1 MRNRCQNL
9 ILDFTHVYEDE
20 TVRDR
25 EQFQWIDC
33 SDIEESHLYCSP
45 SAYEEIRKR
54 IEPFGISGIHFID
67 SGNYHYVTKIMTDFL
82 KESFVLVCFD
92 HHTDMQKPMV
102 EGMTSCGDWAGQVL
116 GENTYLRQLVLIGP
130 PQRDIDGIEIG
141 KTQSQNIQTGEKDK
155 LLTFSEE
162 ELQNGTAKAKV
173 AQIKEGLP
181 FYISIDKDVLNRRF
195 TETNWNQGDMPLP
208 MLEHL
213 LQFFLQKGKVCGVDI
228 CGECRMDM
236 PLPEY
241 LEAEEINGETNVELY
256 RYIRK
261 ECMGETGSKIILT
274 KRTQGSKLR

>member
-82 KESFVLVCFD
+82 KEPFVLVCFD

-130 PQRDIDGIEIG
+130 PQSDIDGIEIG
-141 KTQSQNIQTGEKDK
+141 KPQSQNIQTVEKDK

-173 AQIKEGLP
+173 ARIKEGLP

-195 TETNWNQGDMPLP
+195 TETNWNQGDMTLP

-241 LEAEEINGETNVELY
+241 LEAEEINGETNVVLY

>member
-33 SDIEESHLYCSP
+33 SDIEESHLYCSL

-82 KESFVLVCFD
+82 KEPFVLVCFD

-141 KTQSQNIQTGEKDK
+141 KPQSQNIQTGEKDK

-162 ELQNGTAKAKV
+162 ELQNGTAKVKV

>member
-82 KESFVLVCFD
+82 KEPFVLVCFD

-141 KTQSQNIQTGEKDK
+141 KPQSQNIQTGEKDK

-195 TETNWNQGDMPLP
+195 TETNWNQGDMTLP

-213 LQFFLQKGKVCGVDI
+213 LQFFLQKGKVRGVDI

-236 PLPEY
+236 PMPEY

-256 RYIRK
+256 RYV
-261 ECMGETGSKIILT
+261 
-274 KRTQGSKLR
+274 KRHMITE

>member
-82 KESFVLVCFD
+82 KEPFVLVCFD

-141 KTQSQNIQTGEKDK
+141 KPQSQNIQTGEKDK

-195 TETNWNQGDMPLP
+195 TETNWNQGDMTLP

-228 CGECRMDM
+228 CGECRIDM

>member
-1 MRNRCQNL
+1 MRNRCRNL

-33 SDIEESHLYCSP
+33 SDIAESHLHCSP

-82 KESFVLVCFD
+82 KEPFVLVCFD

-116 GENTYLRQLVLIGP
+116 KENTYLQQLVLIGP
-130 PQRDIDGIEIG
+130 PQRDIDGIASE
-141 KTQSQNIQTGEKDK
+141 KTQTQTGEKDK

-181 FYISIDKDVLNRRF
+181 FYISIDKDVLSRRF
-195 TETNWNQGDMPLP
+195 TETNWNQGDMT
-208 MLEHL
+208 
-213 LQFFLQKGKVCGVDI
+213 
-228 CGECRMDM
+228 
-236 PLPEY
+236 LPEY

-256 RYIRK
+256 RYIRN
-261 ECMGETGSKIILT
+261 ECMAEDRK
-274 KRTQGSKLR
+274 

>member
-82 KESFVLVCFD
+82 KEPFVLVCFD

-141 KTQSQNIQTGEKDK
+141 KPQSQNIQTGEKHK

-195 TETNWNQGDMPLP
+195 TETNWNQGDMTLP

>member
-82 KESFVLVCFD
+82 KEPFVLVCFD

-141 KTQSQNIQTGEKDK
+141 KPQSQNIQTGEKDK

-236 PLPEY
+236 SLPEY

>member
-1 MRNRCQNL
+1 VRNRCQNL

-82 KESFVLVCFD
+82 KEPFVLVCFD

>member
-1 MRNRCQNL
+1 MRNRCRNL
-9 ILDFTHVYEDE
+9 ILDFTHVYKDE

-82 KESFVLVCFD
+82 KEPFVLVCFD

-116 GENTYLRQLVLIGP
+116 RENTYLQQLVLIGP

-141 KTQSQNIQTGEKDK
+141 KPQTQSTQTEEKGK

-162 ELQNGTAKAKV
+162 ELQNDTAKAKV

-181 FYISIDKDVLNRRF
+181 FYISIDKDVLSRRF

-213 LQFFLQKGKVCGVDI
+213 LRFFLQKGKVCGVDI

-256 RYIRK
+256 RYVK
-261 ECMGETGSKIILT
+261 SHMMAK
-274 KRTQGSKLR
+274 

>member
-1 MRNRCQNL
+1 MKRNIVIMDFSGIYQN
-9 ILDFTHVYEDE
+9 
-20 TVRDR
+20 
-25 EQFQWIDC
+25 EQFYEGEQISWIDL
-33 SDIEESHLYCSP
+33 SDISGTNCYCDGDAQAQILERMEKYP
-45 SAYEEIRKR
+45 V
-54 IEPFGISGIHFID
+54 SGIYFID

-82 KESFVLVCFD
+82 KEPFVLVCFD

-141 KTQSQNIQTGEKDK
+141 KPQSQNIQTGEKDK

-162 ELQNGTAKAKV
+162 ELQNGTAKV

-236 PLPEY
+236 PMPEY

-256 RYIRK
+256 RYV
-261 ECMGETGSKIILT
+261 
-274 KRTQGSKLR
+274 KRHMITE

>member
-1 MRNRCQNL
+1 MRNRCRNL

-33 SDIEESHLYCSP
+33 SDIAESHLYCSP

-82 KESFVLVCFD
+82 KEPFVLVCFD

-116 GENTYLRQLVLIGP
+116 RESTYLQQLVLIGP
-130 PQRDIDGIEIG
+130 PQQDIDGIASE
-141 KTQSQNIQTGEKDK
+141 KTQTQTGEKDK

-162 ELQNGTAKAKV
+162 ELQNGTAKTKV

-181 FYISIDKDVLNRRF
+181 FYISIDKDVLSRRF

-208 MLEHL
+208 
-213 LQFFLQKGKVCGVDI
+213 
-228 CGECRMDM
+228 
-236 PLPEY
+236 EY
-241 LEAEEINGETNVELY
+241 LEAEEINSETNVELY
-256 RYIRK
+256 RYIRN
-261 ECMGETGSKIILT
+261 ECMAKDR
-274 KRTQGSKLR
+274 K

>member
-1 MRNRCQNL
+1 MRNRCRNL

-33 SDIEESHLYCSP
+33 SDIAESHLYCSP

-82 KESFVLVCFD
+82 KEPFVLVCFD

-116 GENTYLRQLVLIGP
+116 RENTYLQQLVLIGP

-141 KTQSQNIQTGEKDK
+141 KPQTQSTQTKRMQPEKVQPETMQTDRIETDK

-256 RYIRK
+256 RYVKSHMIAK
-261 ECMGETGSKIILT
+261 
-274 KRTQGSKLR
+274 

>member
-82 KESFVLVCFD
+82 KEPFVLVCFD

-141 KTQSQNIQTGEKDK
+141 KPQSQNIQTGEKDK

-162 ELQNGTAKAKV
+162 EILPIRALRIPKSLLKPLMLIRTMIDNHIQNEPDT
-173 AQIKEGLP
+173 QLLP
-181 FYISIDKDVLNRRF
+181 VLNHPVKILHRA
-195 TETNWNQGDMPLP
+195 
-208 MLEHL
+208 EHRIDL
-213 LQFFLQKGKVCGVDI
+213 IVI
-228 CGECRMDM
+228 
-236 PLPEY
+236 
-241 LEAEEINGETNVELY
+241 
-256 RYIRK
+256 RYIISVIHHR
-261 ECMGETGSKIILT
+261 
-274 KRTQGSKLR
+274 

>member
-1 MRNRCQNL
+1 SGKQGSYAAAVITGGNRVRNRCQNL

-33 SDIEESHLYCSP
+33 SDIAESHLYCSP

-82 KESFVLVCFD
+82 KEPFVLVCFD

-141 KTQSQNIQTGEKDK
+141 KPQSQNIQTGEKDK

-256 RYIRK
+256 RYV
-261 ECMGETGSKIILT
+261 
-274 KRTQGSKLR
+274 KRHMITE

>member
-1 MRNRCQNL
+1 MRNRCRNL

-33 SDIEESHLYCSP
+33 SDIAESHLYCSP

-82 KESFVLVCFD
+82 KEPFVLVCFD

-116 GENTYLRQLVLIGP
+116 RENTYLQQLVLIGP
-130 PQRDIDGIEIG
+130 PQQDIDGIASE
-141 KTQSQNIQTGEKDK
+141 KTQPDK

-162 ELQNGTAKAKV
+162 ELQNGAAKV

-181 FYISIDKDVLNRRF
+181 FYISIDKDVLGRRF
-195 TETNWNQGDMPLP
+195 TETNWNQG
-208 MLEHL
+208 
-213 LQFFLQKGKVCGVDI
+213 
-228 CGECRMDM
+228 DM

-256 RYIRK
+256 RYIRN
-261 ECMGETGSKIILT
+261 ECMAKDR
-274 KRTQGSKLR
+274 K

>member
-1 MRNRCQNL
+1 M
-9 ILDFTHVYEDE
+9 
-20 TVRDR
+20 
-25 EQFQWIDC
+25 
-33 SDIEESHLYCSP
+33 YCSQ

-82 KESFVLVCFD
+82 KEPFVLVCFD

-116 GENTYLRQLVLIGP
+116 RENTYLQQLVLIGP
-130 PQRDIDGIEIG
+130 PQRDIDGIENG
-141 KTQSQNIQTGEKDK
+141 KPRSQSTQTKRMQPEKVQPETMQTDRIETDK

-181 FYISIDKDVLNRRF
+181 FYISIDKDVLSRRF

-213 LQFFLQKGKVCGVDI
+213 LQFFLQKRKVCGVDI

-256 RYIRK
+256 RYVKSHMIAK
-261 ECMGETGSKIILT
+261 
-274 KRTQGSKLR
+274 

>member
-1 MRNRCQNL
+1 MRNRCRNL
-9 ILDFTHVYEDE
+9 ILDFTHVYKDE

-33 SDIEESHLYCSP
+33 SDIAESHLYCSQ

-82 KESFVLVCFD
+82 KEPFVLVCFD

-116 GENTYLRQLVLIGP
+116 RENTYLQQLVLIGP
-130 PQRDIDGIEIG
+130 PQRDIDGIEIV
-141 KTQSQNIQTGEKDK
+141 KPQTQTKRMQPEKVQPETMQTDRIETDK

-162 ELQNGTAKAKV
+162 ELQNDTAKAKV

-181 FYISIDKDVLNRRF
+181 FYISIDKDVLSRRF

-213 LQFFLQKGKVCGVDI
+213 LQFFLQKRKVCGVDI

-256 RYIRK
+256 RYVKSHMIAK
-261 ECMGETGSKIILT
+261 
-274 KRTQGSKLR
+274 

>member
-1 MRNRCQNL
+1 MRNRCRNL

-33 SDIEESHLYCSP
+33 SDIAESHLYCSP

-82 KESFVLVCFD
+82 KEPFVLVCFD

-116 GENTYLRQLVLIGP
+116 KENTYLQQLFLIGP
-130 PQRDIDGIEIG
+130 PQRDIDGIENG
-141 KTQSQNIQTGEKDK
+141 KPQTQNIQTGEKGK

-181 FYISIDKDVLNRRF
+181 FYISIDKDVLSRRF
-195 TETNWNQGDMPLP
+195 TETNWNQGDMTLP

-213 LQFFLQKGKVCGVDI
+213 LQFFLQKGKVRGVDI
-228 CGECRMDM
+228 CGECQMDM

-241 LEAEEINGETNVELY
+241 LEAEEINSETNVELY
-256 RYIRK
+256 RYIRN
-261 ECMGETGSKIILT
+261 ECMGEDRK
-274 KRTQGSKLR
+274 

>member
-1 MRNRCQNL
+1 MRNRCRNL

-82 KESFVLVCFD
+82 KEPFVLVCFD

-141 KTQSQNIQTGEKDK
+141 KPQSQNIQTGEKDK

-256 RYIRK
+256 RYV
-261 ECMGETGSKIILT
+261 
-274 KRTQGSKLR
+274 KRHMITE

>member
-1 MRNRCQNL
+1 MRYRCRNL

-33 SDIEESHLYCSP
+33 SDIAESHLYCSQ

-82 KESFVLVCFD
+82 KEPFVLVCFD

-141 KTQSQNIQTGEKDK
+141 KPQSQNIQTGEKDK

-162 ELQNGTAKAKV
+162 ELQNGTAKVKV

>member
-1 MRNRCQNL
+1 MQNRCQNL

-82 KESFVLVCFD
+82 KEPFVLVCFD

-102 EGMTSCGDWAGQVL
+102 KGMTSCGDWAGQVL

-141 KTQSQNIQTGEKDK
+141 KPQSQNIQTGEKDK

>member
-82 KESFVLVCFD
+82 KEPFVLVCFD

-141 KTQSQNIQTGEKDK
+141 KLQSQNIQTGEKDK

>member
-82 KESFVLVCFD
+82 KEPFVLVCFD

-141 KTQSQNIQTGEKDK
+141 KPQSQNIQTGEKDK

-261 ECMGETGSKIILT
+261 EYMGGDRKQNHFDIADTGK
-274 KRTQGSKLR
+274 

>member
-1 MRNRCQNL
+1 MRNRCRNL
-9 ILDFTHVYEDE
+9 ILDFTHVYKDE

-33 SDIEESHLYCSP
+33 SDIEESHLYCSQ

-82 KESFVLVCFD
+82 KEPFVLVCFD

-116 GENTYLRQLVLIGP
+116 RENTYLQQLVLIGP
-130 PQRDIDGIEIG
+130 PQRDIDRIE
-141 KTQSQNIQTGEKDK
+141 TDK

-162 ELQNGTAKAKV
+162 ELQNDTAKAKV

-181 FYISIDKDVLNRRF
+181 FYISIDKDVLSRRF

-213 LQFFLQKGKVCGVDI
+213 LRFFLQKGKVCGVDI

-256 RYIRK
+256 RYVKSHMIAK
-261 ECMGETGSKIILT
+261 
-274 KRTQGSKLR
+274 

>member
-45 SAYEEIRKR
+45 SACEEIRKR
-54 IEPFGISGIHFID
+54 IEPFGISGVHFID

-82 KESFVLVCFD
+82 KEPFVLVCFD

-141 KTQSQNIQTGEKDK
+141 KPQSQNIQTGEKDK

-195 TETNWNQGDMPLP
+195 TETNWNQGDMTLP

-241 LEAEEINGETNVELY
+241 LEAEEINGETNVVLY
-256 RYIRK
+256 RYI
-261 ECMGETGSKIILT
+261 
-274 KRTQGSKLR
+274 KRHMITE

>member
-1 MRNRCQNL
+1 MRNRCRNL

-33 SDIEESHLYCSP
+33 SDIAESHLYCSP

-82 KESFVLVCFD
+82 KEPFVLVCFD

-116 GENTYLRQLVLIGP
+116 KENTYLQQLVLIGP
-130 PQRDIDGIEIG
+130 PQRDIDGIE
-141 KTQSQNIQTGEKDK
+141 NEK

-181 FYISIDKDVLNRRF
+181 FYISIDKDVLSRRF
-195 TETNWNQGDMPLP
+195 TETNWNQGDMTLP

-213 LQFFLQKGKVCGVDI
+213 LQFFLQRGKVRGVDV
-228 CGECRMDM
+228 CGECQMDM

-241 LEAEEINGETNVELY
+241 LEAEEKNGETNVELY
-256 RYIRK
+256 RYIRN
-261 ECMGETGSKIILT
+261 ECMAESRPSLFLAENDIP
-274 KRTQGSKLR
+274 

>member
-54 IEPFGISGIHFID
+54 IELFGISGIHFID

-82 KESFVLVCFD
+82 KEPFVLVCFD

-141 KTQSQNIQTGEKDK
+141 KPQSQNIQTGEKDK

-181 FYISIDKDVLNRRF
+181 FYISIDKDVLSRRF
-195 TETNWNQGDMPLP
+195 TETNWNQGDMTLP

>member
-1 MRNRCQNL
+1 MRNRCRNL
-9 ILDFTHVYEDE
+9 ILDFTHVYKDE

-33 SDIEESHLYCSP
+33 SDIAESHLYCSQ

-82 KESFVLVCFD
+82 KEPFVLVCFD

-116 GENTYLRQLVLIGP
+116 RENTYLQQLVLIGP
-130 PQRDIDGIEIG
+130 PKRDIDGIEIV
-141 KTQSQNIQTGEKDK
+141 KPQTQTKRMQPEKVQPETMQTDRIETDK

-162 ELQNGTAKAKV
+162 ELQNDTAKAKV

-181 FYISIDKDVLNRRF
+181 FYISIDKDVLSRRF

-213 LQFFLQKGKVCGVDI
+213 LQFFLQKRKVCGVDI

-256 RYIRK
+256 RYVKSHMIAK
-261 ECMGETGSKIILT
+261 
-274 KRTQGSKLR
+274 

>member
-1 MRNRCQNL
+1 MQNRCQNL

-82 KESFVLVCFD
+82 KEPFVLVCFD

-141 KTQSQNIQTGEKDK
+141 KPQSQNIQTGEKDK

-274 KRTQGSKLR
+274 KRTLGSKLR

>member
-1 MRNRCQNL
+1 MRNRCRNL
-9 ILDFTHVYEDE
+9 ILDFTHVYKDE

-33 SDIEESHLYCSP
+33 SDIAESHLYCSQ

-82 KESFVLVCFD
+82 KEPFVLVCFD

-116 GENTYLRQLVLIGP
+116 RENTYLQQLVLIGP
-130 PQRDIDGIEIG
+130 PQRNIDGIEIV
-141 KTQSQNIQTGEKDK
+141 KPQTQTKRMQPEKVQPETMQTDRIETDK

-162 ELQNGTAKAKV
+162 ELQNDTAKAKV

-181 FYISIDKDVLNRRF
+181 FYISIDKDVLSRRF

-213 LQFFLQKGKVCGVDI
+213 LQFFLQKRKVCGVDI

-256 RYIRK
+256 RYVKSHMIAK
-261 ECMGETGSKIILT
+261 
-274 KRTQGSKLR
+274 

>member
-1 MRNRCQNL
+1 MQNRCQNL

-82 KESFVLVCFD
+82 KEPFVLVCFD

-116 GENTYLRQLVLIGP
+116 GENTYLQQLVLIGP

-141 KTQSQNIQTGEKDK
+141 KPQSQNIQTGEKDK
-155 LLTFSEE
+155 FLAFSEE

-236 PLPEY
+236 PMPEY

>member
-1 MRNRCQNL
+1 MQNRCQNL

-82 KESFVLVCFD
+82 KEPFVLVCFD

-141 KTQSQNIQTGEKDK
+141 KPQSQNIQTGEKDK

-162 ELQNGTAKAKV
+162 ELQNGTAKVKV

-195 TETNWNQGDMPLP
+195 TETNWNQGYMPLP

-236 PLPEY
+236 PMPEY

-256 RYIRK
+256 RYV
-261 ECMGETGSKIILT
+261 
-274 KRTQGSKLR
+274 KRHMITE

>member
-1 MRNRCQNL
+1 MRNRCRNL
-9 ILDFTHVYEDE
+9 ILDFTHVYKDE

-33 SDIEESHLYCSP
+33 SDIAESHLYCSQ

-82 KESFVLVCFD
+82 KEPFVLVCFD

-116 GENTYLRQLVLIGP
+116 RENTYLQQLVLIGP
-130 PQRDIDGIEIG
+130 PQRDIDGIEIV
-141 KTQSQNIQTGEKDK
+141 KPQTQTKRMQPEKVQPETMQTDRIETDK
-155 LLTFSEE
+155 LLIFSEE
-162 ELQNGTAKAKV
+162 ELQNDTAKAKV

-181 FYISIDKDVLNRRF
+181 FYISIDKDVLSRRF

-213 LQFFLQKGKVCGVDI
+213 LQFFLQKRKVCGVDI

-256 RYIRK
+256 RYVKSHMIAK
-261 ECMGETGSKIILT
+261 
-274 KRTQGSKLR
+274 

>member
-82 KESFVLVCFD
+82 KEPFVLVCFD

-141 KTQSQNIQTGEKDK
+141 KPQSQNIQTGEKDK

-195 TETNWNQGDMPLP
+195 TETNWNQGDMTLP

-241 LEAEEINGETNVELY
+241 LEAEEINGETNVVLY

>member
-1 MRNRCQNL
+1 MQNRCQNL

-82 KESFVLVCFD
+82 KEPFVLVCFD

-116 GENTYLRQLVLIGP
+116 GENTYLQQLVLIGP

-141 KTQSQNIQTGEKDK
+141 KPQTQNIQTGEKDK

-162 ELQNGTAKAKV
+162 ELQNGAAKAKV
-173 AQIKEGLP
+173 ALIKEGLP
-181 FYISIDKDVLNRRF
+181 FYISIDKDVLSRRF

-256 RYIRK
+256 RYIRN
-261 ECMGETGSKIILT
+261 ECMGEDRKQNHFDKADTGK
-274 KRTQGSKLR
+274 

>member
-1 MRNRCQNL
+1 MRNRCRNL
-9 ILDFTHVYEDE
+9 ILDFTHVYKDE

-33 SDIEESHLYCSP
+33 SDIAESHLYCSQ

-82 KESFVLVCFD
+82 KEPFVLVCFD

-116 GENTYLRQLVLIGP
+116 RENTYLQQLVLIGP
-130 PQRDIDGIEIG
+130 PQRDIDGIEIV
-141 KTQSQNIQTGEKDK
+141 KPQTQSTQTEEKGK

-181 FYISIDKDVLNRRF
+181 FYISIDKDVLSRRF

-213 LQFFLQKGKVCGVDI
+213 LRFFLQKGKVCGVDI

-256 RYIRK
+256 RYVKSHMIAK
-261 ECMGETGSKIILT
+261 
-274 KRTQGSKLR
+274 